1 MTTVRIRFPLERSY
15 GKASHRCGRKCDA
28 AGAGAAALAT
38 RLTNDDRLAG
48 DYFGT
53 QATMTLMATPCRCGR
68 NVARLS
74 SSKTKVPPGLRAW
87 VLRIRSLASQATVQA
102 WRHSPSTKRMTVPPG
117 PAGPAGPAGPGG
129 PCSPFSPWGPASCGF
144 SSQADSAESANST
157 GIINRRTCMGA
168 RSLAIRAGYG
178 AQEVKIAFRCVKGL
192 LAPQRPCPRAP
203 EAAAEALSPSFRL
216 AAPAGNPFAHAVSER
231 EPNGQSHGQV
241 KYQGRHDHRLG
252 NNH

>member
-1 MTTVRIRFPLERSY
+1 
-15 GKASHRCGRKCDA
+15 
-28 AGAGAAALAT
+28 
-38 RLTNDDRLAG
+38 
-48 DYFGT
+48 
-53 QATMTLMATPCRCGR
+53 
-68 NVARLS
+68 
-74 SSKTKVPPGLRAW
+74 
-87 VLRIRSLASQATVQA
+87 
-102 WRHSPSTKRMTVPPG
+102 MTVPPG

-144 SSQADSAESANST
+144 SSQADSAKSANST
-157 GIINRRTCMGA
+157 GIINRRTRMGA

-192 LAPQRPCPRAP
+192 PVPAGSTP

-216 AAPAGNPFAHAVSER
+216 ATPAGNPFAHAVSER
-231 EPNGQSHGQV
+231 EPNGQSHCKV